1 MIVLSQ
7 SIPMEVPEGFDFWV
21 TVSSSSW
28 SELAPFTMDVERKT
42 LARIHR
48 LRNGKVVRLTLS
60 QGTVGTLVAQAESLV
75 ELDEPDLRD
84 VENAVERF
92 LMLDEDLSSLYA
104 LLEGYTDY
112 GWAREVGAGR
122 SVRSP
127 TVFEDVVKTIY
138 TTNASWGL
146 TKGITRRLC
155 EKLGDPFSDGL
166 STFPTP
172 LQVAAS
178 TEEFLRRE
186 VKSGYR
192 SPYLIEL
199 ATSIVDGG
207 LDVEAWKTSPEDS
220 PSLKQTVKAV
230 KGVGNLSADNILR
243 LLGRH
248 DFLALDDW
256 SKGRFAEIHGRGGE
270 VSDEEIQEFYEPF
283 GDWRGLVMSLDL
295 TKEHIMNQGLKR

>member
-1 MIVLSQ
+1 MVVLSQ
-7 SIPMEVPEGFDFWV
+7 SIPMEVPEGFDLWV
-21 TVSSSSW
+21 TISSSSW
-28 SELAPFTMDVERKT
+28 SELAPFGMDVEEKT
-42 LARIHR
+42 LTRVHR
-48 LRNGKVVRLTLS
+48 LRSGRVVRLTLS
-60 QGTVGTLVAQAESLV
+60 QGVRGTLVVHVESLV
-75 ELDEPDLRD
+75 ELDEPDLREIED
-84 VENAVERF
+84 TVEGI
-92 LMLDEDLSSLYA
+92 LMLDEDRSFLYA
-104 LLEGYTDY
+104 LLEGYPVY
-112 GWAREVGAGR
+112 GWVREVGAGR

-127 TVFEDVVKTIY
+127 TVFEDVVKTIC

-146 TKGITRRLC
+146 TMGITKRLC

-172 LQVAAS
+172 LQVATS

-199 ATSIVDGG
+199 ATSIADGE

-220 PSLKQTVKAV
+220 FSLKQTVKAV
-230 KGVGNLSADNILR
+230 KGVGNLSADNILK

-248 DFLALDDW
+248 DFLALEDW
-256 SKGRFAEIHGRGGE
+256 SMGRFAEIHGKGGE
-270 VSDEEIQEFYEPF
+270 VSDEEIKAFYEPF